1 MLSLLI
7 SFFWLSA
14 GAIIA
19 HPLKKI
25 TFAAPSSVG
34 NIYVL
39 QKNWFASDVGNRID
53 RQQDMFEACGTV
65 SVPADRDLILIGN
78 YYLGD
83 HIDALRTVKPYDLV
97 APDLTKLVI
106 DDRAVAQVSH
116 TRLKRLSRLIAPA
129 LKKCSFAPSQ

>member
-1 MLSLLI
+1 M
-7 SFFWLSA
+7 
-14 GAIIA
+14 
-19 HPLKKI
+19 
-25 TFAAPSSVG
+25 
-34 NIYVL
+34 L

-106 DDRAVAQVSH
+106 DDRAMAQVSH